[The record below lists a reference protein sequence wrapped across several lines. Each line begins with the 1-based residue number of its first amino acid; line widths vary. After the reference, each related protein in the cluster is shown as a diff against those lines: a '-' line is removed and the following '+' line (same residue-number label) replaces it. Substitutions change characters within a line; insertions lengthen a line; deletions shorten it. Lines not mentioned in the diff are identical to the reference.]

1 MFDKTDKKLK
11 LDGET
16 EEFFKEIENGE
27 KDVYKRGFTKYFSNE
42 PTALVNNLLGQNT
55 QDLRKSLD
63 EIKQQKIELDK
74 DERNSTNNKN
84 KNDRLNMILSV
95 IDRIYQFSECEF
107 LSGEQSNESNESNEL
122 KLPKWVKVSKKRLD
136 VIKKVQNAKN
146 NNWQAMPNRSKA
158 INLNES
164 KKLLYDIGYSK
175 ITYEEAL
182 KIIENIRSDIKKS
195 LICRVLT
202 QTRLMC

>member
-1 MFDKTDKKLK
+1 
-11 LDGET
+11 
-16 EEFFKEIENGE
+16 
-27 KDVYKRGFTKYFSNE
+27 
-42 PTALVNNLLGQNT
+42 
-55 QDLRKSLD
+55 
-63 EIKQQKIELDK
+63 
-74 DERNSTNNKN
+74 
-84 KNDRLNMILSV
+84 
-95 IDRIYQFSECEF
+95 
-107 LSGEQSNESNESNEL
+107 
-122 KLPKWVKVSKKRLD
+122 
-136 VIKKVQNAKN
+136 
-146 NNWQAMPNRSKA
+146 MPNRSKA